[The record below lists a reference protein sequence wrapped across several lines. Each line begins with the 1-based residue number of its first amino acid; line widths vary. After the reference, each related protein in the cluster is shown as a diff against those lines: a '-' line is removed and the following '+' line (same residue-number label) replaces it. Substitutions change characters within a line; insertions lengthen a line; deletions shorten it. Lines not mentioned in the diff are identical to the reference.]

1 MAKSTMKQRQSAVG
15 RAFKKAWKLL
25 GRLERR
31 LQLART
37 EEEKRTRQLRD
48 AAGKKAAKRS
58 TQLGA
63 AQAEVAQVEGLLTE
77 LSELIAS
84 NARAQAG
91 QVVKDV
97 AHEAAGAVRE
107 AAATEPV
114 KPKPVRTLP
123 VAEPTGNPPAVS
135 KAAVTKPRA
144 KLSAKPAAKPT
155 AADSTPRRRV
165 RKPVASPRPP
175 TGLEPTAGA

>member
-1 MAKSTMKQRQSAVG
+1 MAKSTTKRRQSAAS

-31 LQLART
+31 LQLARIK
-37 EEEKRTRQLRD
+37 EEKRLHQLGD
-48 AAGKKAAKRS
+48 ATGEKAAKRS
-58 TQLGA
+58 TQLGV
-63 AQAEVAQVEGLLTE
+63 AQAEVAEVEGLLTE

-107 AAATEPV
+107 AAATESV
-114 KPKPVRTLP
+114 KPKPVRKSA
-123 VAEPTGNPPAVS
+123 VAKPTVKPAAAS
-135 KAAVTKPRA
+135 KATVTKPATAASTRRRPVR
-144 KLSAKPAAKPT
+144 KPAA
-155 AADSTPRRRV
+155 PRR
-165 RKPVASPRPP
+165 PP
-175 TGLEPTAGA
+175 ADPEPTAGA

>member
-1 MAKSTMKQRQSAVG
+1 MAKSTTKRRQSAAS

-31 LQLART
+31 LQLARIK
-37 EEEKRTRQLRD
+37 EEKRLHQLGD
-48 AAGKKAAKRS
+48 ATGEKAAKRS
-58 TQLGA
+58 TQLGV
-63 AQAEVAQVEGLLTE
+63 AQAEVAEVEGLLTE

-107 AAATEPV
+107 AAATESV
-114 KPKPVRTLP
+114 KPKPVRKSA
-123 VAEPTGNPPAVS
+123 VAKPTVKPTVKPAAAS
-135 KAAVTKPRA
+135 KATVTKPATAASTRRRPVR
-144 KLSAKPAAKPT
+144 KPAA
-155 AADSTPRRRV
+155 PRR
-165 RKPVASPRPP
+165 PP
-175 TGLEPTAGA
+175 ADPEPTAGA

>member
-1 MAKSTMKQRQSAVG
+1 MAKSTTKQRRSAVG

-37 EEEKRTRQLRD
+37 EEEKRARQLGD

-77 LSELIAS
+77 LSELIAA

-107 AAATEPV
+107 TAGAVSVE
-114 KPKPVRTLP
+114 PKPVRKP
-123 VAEPTGNPPAVS
+123 HVAKLTGKPA
-135 KAAVTKPRA
+135 AASMATGTKPRA
-144 KLSAKPAAKPT
+144 KPAAKRSAKPRT
-155 AADSTPRRRV
+155 ATSTPRGRV
-165 RKPVASPRPP
+165 RKPAASIHPP
-175 TGLEPTAGA
+175 TGPEPTAGA